1 MAVHPGMV
9 RTGMADGWLVGSDV
23 FHGFLQPV
31 TSSLLRSLEP
41 AILVPAERAVSTVL
55 YATLAPSFEVCNPHN
70 LLGAGSHQQK
80 VRIADLCFQ
89 CNVHS
94 L

>member
-23 FHGFLQPV
+23 FHGFLQPM

-55 YATLAPSFEVCNPHN
+55 FAALAPSSEVICNPHS
-70 LLGAGSHQQK
+70 LLGAGSLQQE
-80 VRIADLCFQ
+80 A
-89 CNVHS
+89 
-94 L
+94 

>member
-1 MAVHPGMV
+1 
-9 RTGMADGWLVGSDV
+9 MADGWLAGSDV

-55 YATLAPSFEVCNPHN
+55 FAALAPSSEVRNSHS
-70 LLGAGSHQQK
+70 LLGAGSQQQK
-80 VRIADLCFQ
+80 SWFLIYAS
-89 CNVHS
+89 NVMYTPHEP
-94 L
+94 